1 MKNLKIFLAIL
12 ITSILLSGCLK
23 VRTLI
28 NVNQDGTG
36 TIEETVLM
44 KSEFVNMMKE
54 FADQMN
60 TDGSKKDF
68 SLFNK
73 DELAKKS
80 SDYGKG
86 VSFQSGKLIREKNF
100 EGFTSVYSFKD
111 INQLKLNPDPEGK
124 MDFGFGSD
132 EEKPAPETN
141 SLLTFKFSKDNP
153 SNLVVKFPKSF
164 MEDDSSGEN
173 SDTEE
178 TAPSGNDAK
187 MKEFLADM
195 EMDLSINFNGEIKE
209 TNASLVEGSK
219 VTLIHFE
226 FGELL
231 NNEAALKKL
240 GSKKPKSIE
249 EFKELT
255 KDIKGMKIEFNDE
268 IFIKF

>member
-1 MKNLKIFLAIL
+1 MKNLKIFSTIL
-12 ITSILLSGCLK
+12 IASILLSGCLK
-23 VRTLI
+23 VRTLV

-36 TIEETVLM
+36 TIEETILM

-68 SLFNK
+68 SLFDK

-86 VSFQSGKLIREKNF
+86 VTFQSGKLIKEKNF
-100 EGFTSVYSFKD
+100 EGFSAIYSFKD
-111 INQLKLNPDPEGK
+111 INQLKLNPDPEEK
-124 MDFGFGSD
+124 MDFGFGGD
-132 EEKPAPETN
+132 EEKPTPEIN
-141 SLLTFKFSKDNP
+141 SLLTFKFSKGHP
-153 SNLVVKFPKSF
+153 SNIVMKFPKSF
-164 MEDDSSGEN
+164 FEDDSSGEN

-178 TAPSGNDAK
+178 TAPPGNDAK
-187 MKEFLADM
+187 MKELLADM
-195 EMDLSINFNGEIKE
+195 EMDLSINFNGQIKE

-219 VTLIHFE
+219 VTLIHFD
-226 FGELL
+226 FGEILKHE
-231 NNEAALKKL
+231 EAFNKL
-240 GSKKPKSIE
+240 GKHKPKSIE

>member
-1 MKNLKIFLAIL
+1 MRNLKIFLTIL

-28 NVNQDGTG
+28 NINQDGTG

-44 KSEFVNMMKE
+44 KSEFVNMMME

-73 DELAKKS
+73 EELAKKS

-86 VSFQSGKLIREKNF
+86 VTFQSGKLMKEKNF

-111 INQLKLNPDPEGK
+111 INQLKMNPDPEGK
-124 MDFGFGSD
+124 MDFGFGGD
-132 EEKPAPETN
+132 EEKPVPEIN
-141 SLLTFKFSKDNP
+141 SLLTFKLSKEDP

-164 MEDDSSGEN
+164 FEDDSSGVN

-178 TAPSGNDAK
+178 NATSGNDAK
-187 MKEFLADM
+187 MKELLADM
-195 EMDLSINFNGEIKE
+195 EMDLSINFNGQIKE
-209 TNASLVEGSK
+209 TNASFVDGSK
-219 VTLIHFE
+219 ITLIHFE
-226 FGELL
+226 FGEILK
-231 NNEAALKKL
+231 NEEAFKKI
-240 GSKKPKSIE
+240 GKRKPKSIE

-255 KDIKGMKIEFNDE
+255 KGIKGMKIEFNDE

>member
-1 MKNLKIFLAIL
+1 MKKIKPLILFLFV
-12 ITSILLSGCLK
+12 SIIFSGCLK

-44 KSEFVNMMKE
+44 KSEFVKMMKE
-54 FADQMN
+54 FAGKMN

-68 SLFNK
+68 SLFDK
-73 DELAKKS
+73 EEFAKKS

-86 VSFQSGKLIREKNF
+86 VSFQSGKLIKEKNF
-100 EGFTSVYSFKD
+100 EGFIVVYSFKD
-111 INQLKLNPDPEGK
+111 INQLKINPDPEK
-124 MDFGFGSD
+124 KISFGFGD
-132 EEKPAPETN
+132 TVEQPTPQTKD
-141 SLLTFKFSKDNP
+141 LLTFKFRKGDP
-153 SNLVVKFPKSF
+153 SSLEINFPKSF
-164 MEDDSSGEN
+164 MEDDSSDEN

-178 TAPSGNDAK
+178 TTPAGNDAK

-195 EMDLSINFNGEIKE
+195 EMDLSINFNNEIKE
-209 TNASLVEGSK
+209 TNASYVDGSK
-219 VTLIHFE
+219 VTLLHME
-226 FGELL
+226 FDELL
-231 NNEAALKKL
+231 DNEAALKKL

-249 EFKELT
+249 AFKELT

>member
-1 MKNLKIFLAIL
+1 MNNLKIFLTIL

-86 VSFQSGKLIREKNF
+86 VSFQSGKLIKEKNF
-100 EGFTSVYSFKD
+100 EGFTAVYSFKD

-124 MDFGFGSD
+124 MDFGFGGD
-132 EEKPAPETN
+132 EEKTAPNIN
-141 SLLTFKFSKDNP
+141 SFLTFKFSKGNP
-153 SNLVVKFPKSF
+153 SNLVMKFPKSF
-164 MEDDSSGEN
+164 MEDDSTGVS

-187 MKEFLADM
+187 MKELLADM
-195 EMDLSINFNGEIKE
+195 EMDLSINFNSEIKE
-209 TNASLVEGSK
+209 TNATIVDGSK
-219 VTLIHFE
+219 VTLMHFE

-231 NNEAALKKL
+231 NNQKALKKL
-240 GSKKPKSIE
+240 GNKKPKSIE